1 MGVIIDHD
9 LSAADVNYLL
19 TVRDILEN
27 PQDYDNTEPG
37 ETAANVTVIRN
48 ETDLS
53 KTQVSYRS
61 RDGDDSRGFG
71 ESGKGWLRTHG
82 PSIEGKRFG
91 PRSVE
96 LTDQGYKL
104 VAEIE
109 QSQSPGAGEADPANG
124 VSGEEI
130 ARINEELSDIRESI
144 ENISADLQAI
154 QESETG
160 AIDAEMASKLDAISR
175 AVPQQQ
181 FVFSEVFGIDM
192 ADVQATAVDDEDGI
206 QQLRVA
212 AHNHLTQSITEGDGV
227 DDSADHE
234 TVQEDHGEAES
245 PSE

>member
-9 LSAADVNYLL
+9 LSAADVNFLL
-19 TVRDILEN
+19 TVRNILEN

-37 ETAANVTVIRN
+37 ETAANVTSIRS

-53 KTQVSYRS
+53 KTQVAYRC

-96 LTDQGYKL
+96 LTDKGYKI
-104 VAEIE
+104 VSEIE
-109 QSQSPGAGEADPANG
+109 QSQSSNGAETDPDSG

-130 ARINEELSDIRESI
+130 ARINEELSDIQESI
-144 ENISADLQAI
+144 ENITDDLEGI

-160 AIDAEMASKLDAISR
+160 AVDADMASKLKAISR

-181 FVFSEVFGIDM
+181 FIFSEVFGIDM
-192 ADVQATAVDDEDGI
+192 EAVQETEVGDEDGI
-206 QQLRVA
+206 RQLRVA
-212 AHNHLTQSITEGDGV
+212 AYNHLTQSLEADDGV
-227 DDSADHE
+227 DLEAVLDDE
-234 TVQEDHGEAES
+234 GEAES
-245 PSE
+245 PAE